1 MSGDK
6 IIICP
11 GAIYNK
17 RVEQQ
22 NIFGVVNV
30 YSSNKGAKDSQT
42 VSSLQQIDCYVDE
55 DNKNDE
61 SSKNEEVQN
70 ASPHEM
76 NFPEVEPDKT
86 LFHTSLR
93 VNVIKGTLYRLIAK
107 EKQDGSFC
115 IAHWFIVW
123 KVFTRYKFTIASQA
137 AFIRWVKAVYGWEWK
152 TENFKGSVVLDSLK
166 KIRLDE
172 WTEENISGQAK
183 QAEGYIRWKDTLID
197 TFLEKETD
205 TRMQCKK
212 EFCFAWFDTN

>member
-1 MSGDK
+1 MISGDK

-61 SSKNEEVQN
+61 DNRNDETQN
-70 ASPHEM
+70 AAPHEM
-76 NFPEVEPDKT
+76 DFPEVELDKT

-93 VNVIKGTLYRLIAK
+93 VNAVKDTLYRLIAK
-107 EKQDGSFC
+107 EKQDVEGTKRSVYLRESPKMVEEPK
-115 IAHWFIVW
+115 IEIV
-123 KVFTRYKFTIASQA
+123 R
-137 AFIRWVKAVYGWEWK
+137 
-152 TENFKGSVVLDSLK
+152 
-166 KIRLDE
+166 
-172 WTEENISGQAK
+172 
-183 QAEGYIRWKDTLID
+183 
-197 TFLEKETD
+197 
-205 TRMQCKK
+205 
-212 EFCFAWFDTN
+212 

>member
-61 SSKNEEVQN
+61 SSKDEEVQN

-76 NFPEVEPDKT
+76 NFPEVEQDKT

-93 VNVIKGTLYRLIAK
+93 VKHFVSSDSKGKAGWIILHRPLVYRVEGVYTL
-107 EKQDGSFC
+107 
-115 IAHWFIVW
+115 
-123 KVFTRYKFTIASQA
+123 
-137 AFIRWVKAVYGWEWK
+137 
-152 TENFKGSVVLDSLK
+152 
-166 KIRLDE
+166 
-172 WTEENISGQAK
+172 
-183 QAEGYIRWKDTLID
+183 
-197 TFLEKETD
+197 
-205 TRMQCKK
+205 
-212 EFCFAWFDTN
+212 

>member
-61 SSKNEEVQN
+61 SSKDEEVQN

-76 NFPEVEPDKT
+76 NFPEVEQDKT

-93 VNVIKGTLYRLIAK
+93 VNAIKGTLYRLIAK
-107 EKQDGSFC
+107 EKQDDHSALPIGLSC
-115 IAHWFIVW
+115 GRCLHVIN
-123 KVFTRYKFTIASQA
+123 SPQP
-137 AFIRWVKAVYGWEWK
+137 
-152 TENFKGSVVLDSLK
+152 L
-166 KIRLDE
+166 RLL
-172 WTEENISGQAK
+172 S
-183 QAEGYIRWKDTLID
+183 
-197 TFLEKETD
+197 
-205 TRMQCKK
+205 
-212 EFCFAWFDTN
+212 